1 MQRGTKSHPKTTQPT
16 AGRGESEATNPNR
29 TARPRLGGRKEAAR
43 SARQPQPSG
52 NGGPQARR
60 RARRSAGP
68 GRAGLLGQAPP
79 SHCPHTAGA
88 RPAPGREARPG
99 TPSPAP
105 GRLREEAR
113 PGPARPRQ
121 LLLLLLRLPP
131 PPAPQR
137 GGPAPRPPHP
147 HPGIPPRRACHGR
160 GRSTEPHARRGSA
173 PSAPIGRPAPQLGS
187 HWAVCGKAGQQM
199 RLTALCR
206 VSGASPW

>member
-68 GRAGLLGQAPP
+68 GRTPRPGPTKPLPP
-79 SHCPHTAGA
+79 HSRGETGA
-88 RPAPGREARPG
+88 RARSAAGDPL
-99 TPSPAP
+99 P
-105 GRLREEAR
+105 R
-113 PGPARPRQ
+113 PRATERGGPARPRQ

-137 GGPAPRPPHP
+137 GGPAPRPPRP